1 MSYHV
6 ELPDI
11 EYYQRGIKCQAA
23 CPVRTDARAYV
34 MAIAAGDD
42 ERAYRIAR
50 EPNPLASICGRICAA
65 PCEVACRRGS
75 VDAAVAIRPLKR
87 FVTEQYGVESPQ
99 PVILDGPAGCSTTLN
114 DRAALLELAAQPD
127 RRHGR
132 VAVIGA
138 GPAGL
143 ATAHELALLG
153 HQVTLLEAAEEP
165 GGMVRQGVPLYRL
178 SRELLDREIRAIQKL
193 GVELCTGVTVGE
205 QVSLA
210 ELRRDYDAVFLG
222 AGLRHGR
229 DLRIEGADLDG
240 VFKAVDYLL
249 NVHRGYRVDLGG
261 RVVVIGGGNVAVDA
275 ARTALRAQ
283 MAQPNV
289 GQLSTEQLRAI
300 VAETQQAISEMDKSE
315 AGDESLHSALDAART
330 AIRLGAAE
338 VHMVALE
345 DWHELPAAQFE
356 IEEALEEGIQ
366 IHVRRGPQRI
376 LGQDGKVTGLETV
389 RVQSVFDE
397 AGRFNPTFV
406 PGSAATLACDSIIL
420 AIGQAAD
427 LNFLQGAADIQVTA
441 RGLIAVDAETMA
453 TTAPG
458 VWAGGDVVFGPRIII
473 EAVRDG
479 QKAARAIDAHIQVR
493 SLQVVKSAQWRPYE
507 KPARGIDAPGYLH
520 LAREKPPT
528 TPLERRIGID
538 EVEVGY
544 DAEQA
549 RRQAERCLECGV
561 NTVFDSAKC
570 ILCAGCVDVCPWDCL
585 KMVRLSRL
593 AGDEHVAAL
602 VERMGAEGGAIIKD
616 EALCTRCALC
626 AERCPTGAITME
638 QFSFEEKLVYV

>member
-1 MSYHV
+1 MYYV

-11 EYYQRGIKCQAA
+11 AYYQRGIKCQAA

-50 EPNPLASICGRICAA
+50 EPNPLASVCGRICAA
-65 PCEVACRRGS
+65 PCEVACRRGG
-75 VDAAVAIRPLKR
+75 VDAPVAIRPLKR
-87 FVTEQYGVESPQ
+87 FVTEQYGVESAQ
-99 PVILDGPAGCSTTLN
+99 PVAWDGPAGFSTTWH
-114 DRAALLELAAQPD
+114 DRAALRELAAQPD

-153 HQVTLLEAAEEP
+153 HQVSLFEASGEP

-178 SRELLDREIRAIQKL
+178 SRELLDREIQAIRDL
-193 GVELCTGVTVGE
+193 GVELCTNVTVGE
-205 QVSLA
+205 QISLA
-210 ELRRDYDAVFLG
+210 ELRRDYHAVFLG

-249 NVHRGYRVDLGG
+249 NVHRGYRVDLGR

-283 MAQPNV
+283 LAQPNV
-289 GQLSTEQLRAI
+289 AQLSDDALRAI
-300 VAETQQAISEMDKSE
+300 VAETRQAISELDTGR
-315 AGDESLHSALDAART
+315 AGSDESLHAALDAART

-356 IEEALEEGIQ
+356 IEEAVEEGIQ
-366 IHVRRGPQRI
+366 IHVRLGPHRI
-376 LGQDGKVTGLETV
+376 VGQEGKVTGLETV
-389 RVQSVFDE
+389 RVQCVFDE

-406 PGSAATLACDSIIL
+406 PGSVGMLACDSIIL

-427 LNFLQGAADIQVTA
+427 LAFLEGAADIEING
-441 RGLIAVDAETMA
+441 RGLISVDSETMA

-479 QKAARAIDAHIQVR
+479 QKAARAIDAHIQGR
-493 SLQVVKSAQWRPYE
+493 SLQVVKYGQMRPYAQ
-507 KPARGIDAPGYLH
+507 ARRGVEAPGYLH

-528 TPLERRIGID
+528 SPLERRIGID
-538 EVEVGY
+538 EVEIGY

-585 KMVRLSRL
+585 KLVRLSRL
-593 AGDEHVAAL
+593 TGNEQVAAL
-602 VERMGAEGGAIIKD
+602 VERIGPDGGAIIKD
-616 EALCTRCALC
+616 ETLCTRCALC